1 MHFASDVSPF
11 AMARDKRVCAALEE
25 AGVEPVRHPGLF
37 VADVGKPRT
46 KAGKPYAVFSPFW
59 RAWTQLDRREVHGAP
74 RKLALPAGVKVG
86 ELPSA
91 DALGLPD
98 DVPDPF
104 PPGEAAARARMH
116 AWLKDGIRDYADR
129 HDRLEGGTSELSP
142 YLHLGCLSPRELEQ
156 RARDAGAGKGPAEFV
171 RQLCWRDFYAH
182 VLLTN
187 PANARHAHQPAMDEL
202 EWEDDEEAFEA
213 WCEGR
218 TGFPVVDAA
227 MRQLRERGW
236 MHNRARLIVGSFLTK
251 DLHID
256 WRRGEAH
263 FMSLLTDGDEASN
276 NGNWQWI
283 ASVGVDPAPYF
294 RRMYNPATQQER
306 HDPDGAYVRRW
317 VPELRDV
324 PLERLAAAVDDERG
338 RAGGGGL
345 RDRPRLPGA
354 DRRPQARA
362 RARDGALPGGA
373 RRRSLSSPP
382 RDEALPPGQPAR
394 GRPAAAAHGRA
405 HAARRARGE
414 LLVPPAPGRL
424 RVDRRPRARAAGGR
438 PRVRGGLRLGG
449 ARAHG
454 RVGGRR
460 RRQPG
465 GLRARAAEVHERER
479 RASSAR

>member
-1 MHFASDVSPF
+1 MTDTAIVWFRRDLRIHDHPALTGAARGAERVVPVFVLDDALLRGRFESGPRGRFLLGCLRELRTALRDRGANLVVRSGDPARELVALARETGAAQVHFASDVSPF

-91 DALGLPD
+91 GALGLGD

-116 AWLKDGIRDYADR
+116 AWLKDGIHDYADR

-142 YLHLGCLSPRELEQ
+142 YLHLGCISPRELEQ

-171 RQLCWRDFYAH
+171 RQLCWRDFYAY

-324 PLERLAAAVDDERG
+324 PLERLAQPWTMSEGQQEAAGCVIGRDYPEPIVDHKDERE
-338 RAGGGGL
+338 RAM
-345 RDRPRLPGA
+345 
-354 DRRPQARA
+354 ARY
-362 RARDGALPGGA
+362 RA
-373 RRRSLSSPP
+373 
-382 RDEALPPGQPAR
+382 
-394 GRPAAAAHGRA
+394 
-405 HAARRARGE
+405 
-414 LLVPPAPGRL
+414 
-424 RVDRRPRARAAGGR
+424 
-438 PRVRGGLRLGG
+438 VRGGG
-449 ARAHG
+449 
-454 RVGGRR
+454 
-460 RRQPG
+460 
-465 GLRARAAEVHERER
+465 
-479 RASSAR
+479 